1 MATFPDD
8 ATAPITAYPVTATVT
23 YSSTAAQ
30 TYFNLPATISFAGE
44 VAAFSDG
51 VLQAT
56 DSYALSNAGQSIS
69 FAIAPSASNLTL
81 QTVSIPAKFRTTRST
96 FTTLAVEYSNTST
109 KIIDSN
115 TYLIN
120 ANTES
125 FALPA
130 GANTDS
136 VAELQVYVSGI
147 YQAPT
152 AYTYPSTVLGYN
164 GIDIGDNTATKLL
177 LNFVSNLTD
186 ESPYAKT
193 VTSRGTTA
201 YSSNTLTF
209 SGTNSLEIPSHQ
221 DYDIHIGD
229 FTVDTHFSLDAGA
242 KMGSNQTLMAR
253 YQDADDY
260 YFLRVVGSNSNVA
273 FVSSVGGSI
282 TELYGGNVNAA
293 TSYHVALSY
302 ERTTENLR
310 LYVNNVLVDHGNFL
324 RGSTASGPLQL
335 GNANVVGEMVD
346 GSMSFFRYAAAPR
359 YKTASIQPIASPFGQ
374 HDRMTVISGAPLG
387 AINSADQLSVRVYD
401 STTETLDRFTSMSDR
416 KPDKGIGSTREFGTV
431 KFMSQAGY
439 EKRRLKSR
447 RSKRAYDLTYSTVTG
462 VEKTAIENFYVARS
476 GEFESFSFDLSHINE
491 TGTITVR
498 FDGPLSVEQT
508 YSNGNRLIDNFYSV
522 SFKLQ
527 EVFD

>member
-30 TYFNLPATISFAGE
+30 TYFNLPATVSFAGE

-69 FAIAPSASNLTL
+69 FALAPSASNLTL

-109 KIIDSN
+109 QIIDSN

-193 VTSRGTTA
+193 VTSRGT
-201 YSSNTLTF
+201 
-209 SGTNSLEIPSHQ
+209 
-221 DYDIHIGD
+221 D
-229 FTVDTHFSLDAGA
+229 
-242 KMGSNQTLMAR
+242 
-253 YQDADDY
+253 
-260 YFLRVVGSNSNVA
+260 RV
-273 FVSSVGGSI
+273 FI
-282 TELYGGNVNAA
+282 
-293 TSYHVALSY
+293 
-302 ERTTENLR
+302 
-310 LYVNNVLVDHGNFL
+310 
-324 RGSTASGPLQL
+324 
-335 GNANVVGEMVD
+335 
-346 GSMSFFRYAAAPR
+346 
-359 YKTASIQPIASPFGQ
+359 
-374 HDRMTVISGAPLG
+374 
-387 AINSADQLSVRVYD
+387 
-401 STTETLDRFTSMSDR
+401 
-416 KPDKGIGSTREFGTV
+416 
-431 KFMSQAGY
+431 
-439 EKRRLKSR
+439 
-447 RSKRAYDLTYSTVTG
+447 
-462 VEKTAIENFYVARS
+462 
-476 GEFESFSFDLSHINE
+476 
-491 TGTITVR
+491 
-498 FDGPLSVEQT
+498 
-508 YSNGNRLIDNFYSV
+508 
-522 SFKLQ
+522 
-527 EVFD
+527 

>member
-1 MATFPDD
+1 
-8 ATAPITAYPVTATVT
+8 
-23 YSSTAAQ
+23 
-30 TYFNLPATISFAGE
+30 
-44 VAAFSDG
+44 
-51 VLQAT
+51 
-56 DSYALSNAGQSIS
+56 
-69 FAIAPSASNLTL
+69 
-81 QTVSIPAKFRTTRST
+81 
-96 FTTLAVEYSNTST
+96 
-109 KIIDSN
+109 
-115 TYLIN
+115 
-120 ANTES
+120 
-125 FALPA
+125 
-130 GANTDS
+130 
-136 VAELQVYVSGI
+136 
-147 YQAPT
+147 
-152 AYTYPSTVLGYN
+152 
-164 GIDIGDNTATKLL
+164 
-177 LNFVSNLTD
+177 
-186 ESPYAKT
+186 
-193 VTSRGTTA
+193 
-201 YSSNTLTF
+201 
-209 SGTNSLEIPSHQ
+209 
-221 DYDIHIGD
+221 
-229 FTVDTHFSLDAGA
+229 
-242 KMGSNQTLMAR
+242 MGSNQTLMAR

-260 YFLRVVGSNSNVA
+260 YFLRVVGSNSNVG

-310 LYVNNVLVDHGNFL
+310 LYVNNVLVDHGNFV

-401 STTETLDRFTSMSDR
+401 STTETIDRFTSMSDC

-498 FDGPLSVEQT
+498 FDGPLTVEQT

-527 EVFD
+527 EVFDY